1 MGNRGS
7 LLGLLVVVDEH
18 LEEVDSVV
26 LLSLSGVVALGS
38 QDRVEGVVGGV
49 VGAGFAD
56 RFELAVNLGGSVAP
70 PVAQHSLVVF
80 GCELCHA
87 G

>member
-1 MGNRGS
+1 VGNRWS

-26 LLSLSGVVALGS
+26 LVAFGGMVTLRY
-38 QDRVEGVVGGV
+38 QYRVEGLVGGV

-56 RFELAVNLGGSVAP
+56 RFELAVDL
-70 PVAQHSLVVF
+70 
-80 GCELCHA
+80 
-87 G
+87 